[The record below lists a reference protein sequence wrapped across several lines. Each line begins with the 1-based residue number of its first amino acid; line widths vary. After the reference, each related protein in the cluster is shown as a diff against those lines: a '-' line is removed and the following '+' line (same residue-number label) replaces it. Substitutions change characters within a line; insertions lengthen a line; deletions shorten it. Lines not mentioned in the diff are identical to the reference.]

1 MRFIYS
7 FIFTLIAP
15 LLLLRMWFRGRKA
28 PAYRLRWSE
37 RLALQS
43 IPDCARNGIVI
54 HCVSVGETMAAVP
67 LIKAIKA
74 SYPDKPV
81 TVTSTTPTG
90 SDTVLRIFG
99 DSVYHCYLPFDTPGA
114 MSRFFRRLKPELL
127 VVMETELWPNLLRYA
142 AISGCKTILAN
153 ARLSENSFNGYK
165 KVSKMSAQMMK
176 DLALVAAH
184 NETDGERFKGL
195 GLAAEKLS
203 VTGSIKFEVNVSEQL
218 LVQQK
223 ELKLEWGVSRP
234 IITAGSTHAG
244 EDELLL
250 EAVTKLPKGNGR
262 PLLVLVPRHPERF
275 NNVETLIKRVGLT
288 VVKRSSG
295 EKPDLDT
302 DVFLLDSM
310 GELMLF
316 YGVADIAIVGGS
328 LEKGLGGHN
337 PLEPSA
343 LKVPVVTGPYVKN
356 FKRIYQQL
364 IERKAAFM
372 INDVDELVS
381 VLNTLLNDKSLRKQ
395 TGERAAAVVEENKG
409 ALSRLTSLILSFSG
423 STE

>member
-142 AISGCKTILAN
+142 AISSCKTILAN

-218 LVQQK
+218 LVLQK
-223 ELKLEWGVSRP
+223 ELKLEWELSRP

-250 EAVTKLPKGNGR
+250 EAITKLPKGNGR

-275 NNVETLIKRVGLT
+275 NNVEALIKRLGLT
-288 VVKRSSG
+288 VVKT
-295 EKPDLDT
+295 K
-302 DVFLLDSM
+302 FW
-310 GELMLF
+310 
-316 YGVADIAIVGGS
+316 
-328 LEKGLGGHN
+328 
-337 PLEPSA
+337 
-343 LKVPVVTGPYVKN
+343 
-356 FKRIYQQL
+356 
-364 IERKAAFM
+364 
-372 INDVDELVS
+372 
-381 VLNTLLNDKSLRKQ
+381 
-395 TGERAAAVVEENKG
+395 
-409 ALSRLTSLILSFSG
+409 
-423 STE
+423 